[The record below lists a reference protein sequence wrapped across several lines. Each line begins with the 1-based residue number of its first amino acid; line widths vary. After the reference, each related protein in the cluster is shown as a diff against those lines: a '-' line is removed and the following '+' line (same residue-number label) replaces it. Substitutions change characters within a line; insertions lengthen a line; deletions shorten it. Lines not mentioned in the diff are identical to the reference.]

1 MQDSPFTFNTAGT
14 VLFGNDTLQKIPEII
29 KTSGIKKILAITDRG
44 LVENNLIGRLTQ
56 HLEQFEYAVYDNVDE
71 TPSLQTIHQC
81 SEFAREGQFD
91 LVIGFGG
98 GSPMD
103 AAKAVSILLTN
114 EGDIEDFL
122 GRDTVRKPGAP
133 MILVP
138 TTAGTGSEVTIY
150 SVLADKAEG
159 RNILTGIADRH
170 LLPDWAIVDPTLT
183 AAMPPFLTANTG
195 IDAFSH
201 AVESY
206 LNVKSN
212 FQTEP
217 LALKSI
223 ELVTHYLEKAIADGN
238 DSEARYHM
246 SAGSVLA
253 GMSLS
258 QTGGGL
264 VHALAETIQI
274 PYNLQHGSAISAILP
289 HVMSYNLVE
298 RPDKYANVSRAM
310 GVGSSEL
317 SATELADKSVEKISK
332 VIENIGL
339 PTQLSALGI
348 PENDLE
354 EIAKSVSI
362 IAPGLLKVNPRPTT
376 ESDLLDLLRKAY

>member
-1 MQDSPFTFNTAGT
+1 MLDRPFTFNTAGT
-14 VLFGNDTLQKIPEII
+14 VLFGNNALEQIPEIL
-29 KTSGIKKILAITDRG
+29 KTNGVQKILVITDRG
-44 LVENNLIGRLTQ
+44 LVENKLIDQLIQ
-56 HLEQFEYAVYDNVDE
+56 HLQQFEYSVYDDVDE
-71 TPSLQTIHQC
+71 TPSLQTIRQC
-81 SEFAREGQFD
+81 TEFAKEGKFD
-91 LVIGFGG
+91 FVIGFGG

-103 AAKAVSILLTN
+103 AAKAVSILMTN
-114 EGDIEDFL
+114 AGDIEDFL
-122 GRDTVRKPGAP
+122 GRDTVRKPGTP
-133 MILVP
+133 KILVP

-170 LLPDWAIVDPTLT
+170 LLPDWAIIDPTLT
-183 AAMPPFLTANTG
+183 AAMPPALTANTG
-195 IDAFSH
+195 IDAFAH

-206 LNVKSN
+206 LNIKSN

-223 ELVTHYLEKAIADGN
+223 ELVSHYLEKATADGS
-238 DSEARYHM
+238 DSEARYQV

-253 GMSLS
+253 GMSLC

-274 PYNLQHGSAISAILP
+274 PYNLQHGSAISVIMP

-298 RPDKYANVSRAM
+298 RPDKYANVARAM
-310 GVGSSEL
+310 GIGASSL
-317 SATELADKSVEKISK
+317 SQTELAEKSVEKINQIMK
-332 VIENIGL
+332 HIGL
-339 PTQLSALGI
+339 PTQLAALGI

-362 IAPGLLKVNPRPTT
+362 IAPGLLQVNPRSTT
-376 ESDLLDLLRKAY
+376 ERDLLDLLHKAY

>member
-1 MQDSPFTFNTAGT
+1 
-14 VLFGNDTLQKIPEII
+14 
-29 KTSGIKKILAITDRG
+29 
-44 LVENNLIGRLTQ
+44 
-56 HLEQFEYAVYDNVDE
+56 
-71 TPSLQTIHQC
+71 
-81 SEFAREGQFD
+81 
-91 LVIGFGG
+91 
-98 GSPMD
+98 
-103 AAKAVSILLTN
+103 
-114 EGDIEDFL
+114 
-122 GRDTVRKPGAP
+122 
-133 MILVP
+133 VP

-150 SVLADKAEG
+150 SVLADKVEG
-159 RNILTGIADRH
+159 QNILTGIADSH
-170 LLPDWAIVDPTLT
+170 LLPDWAIIDPALT
-183 AAMPPFLTANTG
+183 AGMPPVLTANTG

-206 LNVKSN
+206 LNIKSN

-223 ELVTHYLEKAIADGN
+223 ELVAHYLEKATSNGS
-238 DSEARYHM
+238 DSEARYQM

-253 GMSLS
+253 GMSLC

-274 PYNLQHGSAISAILP
+274 PYNLPHGSAISVMLP

-298 RPDKYANVSRAM
+298 RPDKYANVARAM
-310 GVGSSEL
+310 GVESSDL
-317 SATELADKSVEKISK
+317 PQTEFAKKSVERINQI
-332 VIENIGL
+332 IERIGL

-348 PENDLE
+348 PEKDLE

-376 ESDLLDLLRKAY
+376 EKDLLDLLRKAY